1 MYNLIMKYV
10 KNLIDYNKDIAK
22 IVGFT
27 LILFHIIIINITMYF
42 LFLSNNIK
50 YFFYSFYFFLFV
62 ILLNIYFKGC
72 IFTKI
77 EKKLLDL
84 DNWFGPQTL
93 FFPKF
98 YQNKKINKKLIYFQT
113 LILIFSVI
121 FKFYTILILR

>member
-1 MYNLIMKYV
+1 MKYV

-62 ILLNIYFKGC
+62 IFLNIYFKGC

-77 EKKLLDL
+77 EKKLLNL

-93 FFPKF
+93 FFPQF

-113 LILIFSVI
+113 FILIFSVI
-121 FKFYTILILR
+121 FRLYTILIFR

>member
-1 MYNLIMKYV
+1 MYSLIMKYV
-10 KNLIDYNKDIAK
+10 KKLIDYNKNIAK
-22 IVGFT
+22 LVGFT

-77 EKKLLDL
+77 EKKLLNL

-93 FFPKF
+93 FFPQF
-98 YQNKKINKKLIYFQT
+98 YQNKKINKILIYFQT
-113 LILIFSVI
+113 LIL
-121 FKFYTILILR
+121 LISIIIRFIVYLH

>member
-1 MYNLIMKYV
+1 MYSLIMKYV
-10 KNLIDYNKDIAK
+10 KKLIDYNKNIAK
-22 IVGFT
+22 LVGFT

-77 EKKLLDL
+77 EKKLLNL

-93 FFPKF
+93 FFPQF
-98 YQNKKINKKLIYFQT
+98 YQNKKINKILIYFQT
-113 LILIFSVI
+113 FILLISIITRFIVYLH
-121 FKFYTILILR
+121 